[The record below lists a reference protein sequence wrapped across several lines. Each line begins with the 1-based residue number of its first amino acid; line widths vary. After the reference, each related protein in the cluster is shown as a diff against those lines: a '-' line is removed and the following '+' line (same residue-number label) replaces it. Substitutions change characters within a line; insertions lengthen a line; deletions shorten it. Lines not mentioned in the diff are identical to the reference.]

1 MYKHHML
8 ELAREILKILEEE
21 ARSTVAAGWAEVRV
35 EEGDLGPTLHLEPM
49 KLAAAPL
56 EMYFDSE
63 ELVVCTV
70 GRNGMVI
77 EFLSEDAEVI
87 KRRVRTLV
95 VALLAGDY
103 CERMRGR
110 SGEAVAEWPGPD
122 GPEEAKR
129 SGLGNPLAPP
139 RGWHTI
145 SYEPY

>member
-1 MYKHHML
+1 ML
-8 ELAREILKILEEE
+8 DLAREILKILEEE
-21 ARSTVAAGWAEVRV
+21 ARSTVSAGWAEVRV

-49 KLAAAPL
+49 KLQAAPL
-56 EMYFDSE
+56 EIYFDSE

-70 GRNGMVI
+70 GRHGMVI
-77 EFLSEDAEVI
+77 EFLSEDPEEI
-87 KRRVRTLV
+87 ERRVRTLV
-95 VALLAGDY
+95 AAVVAGGY
-103 CERMRGR
+103 SERMRGR

-129 SGLGNPLAPP
+129 SGLENPMAPP